1 MFCYRRFG
9 HNEGDEP
16 GFTQPLMYKS
26 IAGHPTTR
34 EIYAK
39 RLVAEGV
46 LKEDEPDAIVR
57 RFHQHLEEEFEAG
70 ASYKPNKADWL
81 GGAWSGMTIA
91 KGDERRGTT
100 AVKEEFLKEVGLA
113 LARVPSGFNINSKIE
128 IGRAAGRERVCTYG
142 ENPVVAASVKK
153 KIKKL

>member
-100 AVKEEFLKEVGLA
+100 AVKEAFLKAVGLS
-113 LARVPSGFNINSKIE
+113 LARVPSGLNTHSMIDRPLQAKEKAIM
-128 IGRAAGRERVCTYG
+128 AAPGLDWAPRE
-142 ENPVVAASVKK
+142 
-153 KIKKL
+153 

>member
-1 MFCYRRFG
+1 MVHWCGECQVTFVFFFKQQTAYELRISDWSSGVCSSDLFHVNGDDPEAVVHASRIAIEFRQQFKKDVVVDMFCYRRFG

-46 LKEDEPDAIVR
+46 LTEDEPDAIVR
-57 RFHQHLEEEFEAG
+57 RFHRSE
-70 ASYKPNKADWL
+70 
-81 GGAWSGMTIA
+81 
-91 KGDERRGTT
+91 ERRGG
-100 AVKEEFLKEVGLA
+100 KEGVRTCE
-113 LARVPSGFNINSKIE
+113 
-128 IGRAAGRERVCTYG
+128 
-142 ENPVVAASVKK
+142 
-153 KIKKL
+153 